1 MWRGR
6 SQEHFHPIL
15 AVASGQD
22 LKDELTLGGELTLNL
37 WRCIHHMLS
46 QKEKII
52 YCGWLDRFRGIFDP
66 RFVASA
72 QLNYNCV
79 SVHPV
84 DHMKLI
90 FLTFPL
96 QEELCRDA
104 GETNWDYISTMMHP
118 DVMGCRIDW
127 VKKFMFLVNFMDC
140 WPLYILDT
148 EKKIMIVHEMT
159 ETDPACE
166 MKIKHEAL
174 AKKFQHRFC
183 TLFNDMFGAG
193 LVETR
198 GLSFVYPL
206 VAQHGQC
213 SSGVYILHY
222 FVEFI
227 RLYLQSTL
235 TQAQI
240 EHLRKKFAY
249 EIVTMKGNNG
259 DIPELLH
266 DIIID

>member
-1 MWRGR
+1 
-6 SQEHFHPIL
+6 
-15 AVASGQD
+15 
-22 LKDELTLGGELTLNL
+22 
-37 WRCIHHMLS
+37 
-46 QKEKII
+46 
-52 YCGWLDRFRGIFDP
+52 
-66 RFVASA
+66 
-72 QLNYNCV
+72 
-79 SVHPV
+79 
-84 DHMKLI
+84 
-90 FLTFPL
+90 
-96 QEELCRDA
+96 
-104 GETNWDYISTMMHP
+104 
-118 DVMGCRIDW
+118 MGCRIDW

-140 WPLYILDT
+140 WSLYILDT

-227 RLYLQSTL
+227 RLPTINTNPGSDRAL
-235 TQAQI
+235 AQ
-240 EHLRKKFAY
+240 EVCLRNSDHEGKQWGYSGAL
-249 EIVTMKGNNG
+249 IRHN
-259 DIPELLH
+259 H
-266 DIIID
+266 

>member
-6 SQEHFHPIL
+6 SQE
-15 AVASGQD
+15 
-22 LKDELTLGGELTLNL
+22 
-37 WRCIHHMLS
+37 
-46 QKEKII
+46 
-52 YCGWLDRFRGIFDP
+52 
-66 RFVASA
+66 
-72 QLNYNCV
+72 
-79 SVHPV
+79 
-84 DHMKLI
+84 
-90 FLTFPL
+90 
-96 QEELCRDA
+96 EELCRDA

>member
-6 SQEHFHPIL
+6 SQE
-15 AVASGQD
+15 D

-213 SSGVYILHY
+213 SRQWSVYLALLRRVHQTLPTINTNPGSDRALAQEVCLRNSDHEGKQWGYSGA
-222 FVEFI
+222 
-227 RLYLQSTL
+227 L
-235 TQAQI
+235 TR
-240 EHLRKKFAY
+240 H
-249 EIVTMKGNNG
+249 N
-259 DIPELLH
+259 H
-266 DIIID
+266 